1 MKNLVLGTWRFEKI
15 NSSTQVAHIIRC
27 AKALGIKTF
36 DTALVYGKG
45 AIERTLGEET
55 DLTDTIITKI
65 PAKSKPALNDGEERF
80 DELYSDDHIEICVK
94 KSLENLC
101 CDTIG
106 IILYHNWSRGWGARC
121 LQPLVKLKER
131 GLAKQIGISL
141 PNNYLERLSDEV
153 IDMIEAVELPYN
165 PENTWSGN
173 DIAYYQSKGLVV
185 YLRSIFSGK
194 GITTT
199 FAEMTK
205 FVNDR
210 ISSALKFEANVI
222 IGVSTIEQLF
232 QDVRIVSLQKNLTV
246 NKSPM
251 DDTILVHGGKTERDY
266 NLNVRLF
273 GALSGEEENILS
285 CVGVSNNSLS
295 VDLWRGCQWQCRYCH
310 VQGCYADIF
319 ELGRLSAT
327 PQRKKRIG
335 EKDIVSAII
344 AHPFFDPNTTIISIS
359 TSSTEPFSCT
369 EVTESTFLIMEAFAW
384 YGLNNPFW
392 IVTKAGFP
400 KGYGERL
407 SKITQAGTKVIIS
420 LCWAGNPVEIEP
432 VQNNR
437 FENINEYD
445 NIKNLYITWYLRPI
459 CKEWSGNK
467 QKLNSLF
474 ELVHKKYS
482 KNIAA
487 IIPGGLRWT
496 DGIEY
501 AIKEIHD
508 LPMPNLIQDDNTK
521 TLSQDII
528 DTIDTLHLKYFPNIP
543 LFYKSSCA
551 INYLLERPNFAFS
564 YVKSNC
570 ENSNCLNYLQCS
582 HCYDSPNVDLDVIN
596 LLLAYHGINIK
607 VTKIQKGSI
616 ITEPAL
622 VECSY
627 AERQI
632 TNKVISLYF
641 ISQFSKDKEDK

>member
-1 MKNLVLGTWRFEKI
+1 M
-15 NSSTQVAHIIRC
+15 AHIIRC

-273 GALSGEEENILS
+273 GLSRE
-285 CVGVSNNSLS
+285 
-295 VDLWRGCQWQCRYCH
+295 
-310 VQGCYADIF
+310 
-319 ELGRLSAT
+319 
-327 PQRKKRIG
+327 RKK
-335 EKDIVSAII
+335 
-344 AHPFFDPNTTIISIS
+344 T
-359 TSSTEPFSCT
+359 
-369 EVTESTFLIMEAFAW
+369 
-384 YGLNNPFW
+384 Y
-392 IVTKAGFP
+392 
-400 KGYGERL
+400 
-407 SKITQAGTKVIIS
+407 
-420 LCWAGNPVEIEP
+420 
-432 VQNNR
+432 
-437 FENINEYD
+437 
-445 NIKNLYITWYLRPI
+445 
-459 CKEWSGNK
+459 
-467 QKLNSLF
+467 
-474 ELVHKKYS
+474 
-482 KNIAA
+482 
-487 IIPGGLRWT
+487 
-496 DGIEY
+496 
-501 AIKEIHD
+501 
-508 LPMPNLIQDDNTK
+508 
-521 TLSQDII
+521 
-528 DTIDTLHLKYFPNIP
+528 
-543 LFYKSSCA
+543 
-551 INYLLERPNFAFS
+551 
-564 YVKSNC
+564 
-570 ENSNCLNYLQCS
+570 
-582 HCYDSPNVDLDVIN
+582 
-596 LLLAYHGINIK
+596 
-607 VTKIQKGSI
+607 
-616 ITEPAL
+616 
-622 VECSY
+622 
-627 AERQI
+627 
-632 TNKVISLYF
+632 
-641 ISQFSKDKEDK
+641 